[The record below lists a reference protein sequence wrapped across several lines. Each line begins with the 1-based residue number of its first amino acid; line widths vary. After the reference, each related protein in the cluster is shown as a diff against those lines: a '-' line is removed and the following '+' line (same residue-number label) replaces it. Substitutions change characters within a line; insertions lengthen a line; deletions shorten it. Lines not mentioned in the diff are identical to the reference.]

1 MFEDIKDI
9 VGEWDLQEGVERANG
24 KELQVAESQIKKGRW
39 CDSHHDMFEDT
50 IGDTQGFH
58 RWV

>member
-24 KELQVAESQIKKGRW
+24 KELQVAESQIKKGR
-39 CDSHHDMFEDT
+39 
-50 IGDTQGFH
+50 
-58 RWV
+58 